1 MQIERTAA
9 SQSSLLD
16 AARVL
21 SVGVGVGFLAGLLIG
36 GIGGRLA
43 MFVLRLTSDP
53 ALHGAL
59 TDDDFTIGV
68 ISGATFFLLGA
79 TAFAGALGGVLYL
92 AVRGWIP
99 ERARAWA
106 SAVFF
111 GSIGAAFAI
120 RPDGLDFTLL
130 SPQPLA
136 IAMFIA
142 LPVAFGFALSVAVER
157 RLEGPF
163 RSNRGVTIVG
173 LLPLLPLALLRGAGV
188 FIALGALAVW
198 AIGRS
203 RPRIVAAWNSPPV
216 AWLGRVVLIAVAAR
230 ALAEVVRDT
239 ADIL

>member
-1 MQIERTAA
+1 MQMERTAA
-9 SQSSLLD
+9 SESSLLD

-36 GIGGRLA
+36 GVGGRLA

-68 ISGATFFLLGA
+68 ISVATFFLLGA

-99 ERARAWA
+99 ESARAWA

-120 RPDGLDFTLL
+120 RSDGLDFTLL
-130 SPQPLA
+130 SPLPLA

-157 RLEGPF
+157 RLEAP
-163 RSNRGVTIVG
+163 SNRSVMIVG
-173 LLPLLPLALLRGAGV
+173 LLPLLPLALIGGAGV
-188 FIALGALAVW
+188 FVALGALAVW

-203 RPRIVAAWNSPPV
+203 WPRIAAAWNSPRV